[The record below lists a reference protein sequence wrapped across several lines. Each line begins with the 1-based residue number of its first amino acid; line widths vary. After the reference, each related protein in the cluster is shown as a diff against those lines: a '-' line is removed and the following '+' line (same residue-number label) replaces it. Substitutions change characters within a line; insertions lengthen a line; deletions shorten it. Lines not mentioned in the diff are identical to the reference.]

1 MGQGNSKCD
10 GVHEKIR
17 ERVPAAL
24 LRGINAPSGP
34 SAPGHGTSDESM
46 AASGMPG
53 VPRETR
59 VKLVLLGDTG
69 VGKSA
74 IVVRFVQ
81 GEFSNESKVTVGA
94 AFLAKA
100 LRIPGHDS
108 TGVTDRVVKFEIWDT
123 AGQERYASL
132 APLYYRGAGAA
143 VMVYDITSTA
153 SFEKARFWVKELQ
166 KHASPNIN
174 MVLVGNKKDLEGRR
188 AVRREDA
195 RAFANENGMAMEC
208 EASALSG
215 DGVIEIFKAVA
226 MRTWR

>member
-34 SAPGHGTSDESM
+34 SAPGHWSDED
-46 AASGMPG
+46 AASGSLPG

-81 GEFSNESKVTVGA
+81 G
-94 AFLAKA
+94 
-100 LRIPGHDS
+100 
-108 TGVTDRVVKFEIWDT
+108 
-123 AGQERYASL
+123 
-132 APLYYRGAGAA
+132 
-143 VMVYDITSTA
+143 
-153 SFEKARFWVKELQ
+153 
-166 KHASPNIN
+166 
-174 MVLVGNKKDLEGRR
+174 
-188 AVRREDA
+188 
-195 RAFANENGMAMEC
+195 
-208 EASALSG
+208 
-215 DGVIEIFKAVA
+215 
-226 MRTWR
+226 